1 MLSKEQIEEIREH
14 LNKSQNPVFFFDNDC
29 DGLMAFILLRRY
41 IGRGKGVAIKSF
53 PELDESYVRKI
64 EEFNADYVFILDK
77 PQVSKEFIDEVKQK
91 NLPIV
96 WIDHHDVDVNLNY
109 LKDKNVDYYN
119 PVFSKQKSGEPTSY
133 IAYNIAGSKKDL
145 WLALIGCVADNF
157 LPEFL
162 GEVIKQYPELFSKS
176 INSAFELLY
185 ETEFGKLVMMFSFAL
200 KDKTSNVVSMIN
212 ILFTANSPFDILK
225 EDDKNFKI
233 SKRYQQ
239 VSSVYSKLF
248 EKAKMVARSPRKVIF
263 FQYGGELSL
272 SADLANELSYR
283 FPGKVIIVAYI
294 KGAIANVSVRG
305 RVNVREITLKAIKEI
320 EGATGGGH
328 EHATGAKLK
337 VEDLPRFKE
346 FFEREVERRS

>member
-1 MLSKEQIEEIREH
+1 MLSKEQIEEIKEH

-53 PELDESYVRKI
+53 PELDESYVRKV
-64 EEFNADYVFILDK
+64 EEFNADYIFILDK
-77 PQVSKEFIDEVKQK
+77 PQVSKEFIEEVKQK
-91 NLPIV
+91 NIPIV
-96 WIDHHDVDVNLNY
+96 WIDHHDVDVNLEY
-109 LKDKNVDYYN
+109 LNDKKVSYYN

-133 IAYNIAGSKKDL
+133 IAYSIAGNKKDL
-145 WLALIGCVADNF
+145 WLALSGCVADNF

-162 GEVIKQYPELFSKS
+162 NEFIKQYPELFNKS
-176 INSAFELLY
+176 INSAFEILY

-200 KDKTSNVVSMIN
+200 KDRTSNVVSMIN
-212 ILFTANSPFDILK
+212 MLFTANSPFDILK
-225 EDDKNFKI
+225 EDERNFKI
-233 SKRYQQ
+233 NKRYQQ
-239 VSSVYSKLF
+239 VSAVYSKLL

-272 SADLANELSYR
+272 SADIANELSYR

-294 KGAIANVSVRG
+294 KGVIANVSVRG
-305 RVNVREITLKAIKEI
+305 RLNVRDITLKAIKQI
-320 EGATGGGH
+320 EDATGGGH

-346 FFEREVERRS
+346 FFEKEVEKRN

>member
-1 MLSKEQIEEIREH
+1 MLDKQQIEEIREH

-77 PQVSKEFIDEVKQK
+77 PAVSKEFIEEVNKK

-96 WIDHHDVDVNLNY
+96 WIDHHDVKVNLKELNEAY
-109 LKDKNVDYYN
+109 VNYYN
-119 PVFSKQKSGEPTSY
+119 PIFSKQKSMEPTSY
-133 IAYNIAGSKKDL
+133 IAYNIAGNKKDL
-145 WLALIGCVADNF
+145 WLAVSGCVADNF
-157 LPEFL
+157 LPEFY
-162 GEVIKQYPELFSKS
+162 EDIVREYPELCRKN
-176 INSAFELLY
+176 INSAFEVLY

-200 KDKTSNVVSMIN
+200 KDRTSNVVSMIN
-212 ILFTANSPFDILK
+212 LLFNANSPFDILK
-225 EDDKNFKI
+225 EDERNFKI

-239 VSSVYSKLF
+239 VSGIYSKLL
-248 EKAKMVARSPRKVIF
+248 EKAKMVARSSRKVIF

-283 FPGKVIIVAYI
+283 FPGKVLIVAYI
-294 KGAIANVSVRG
+294 KGSIANVSVRG
-305 RVNVREITLKAIKEI
+305 KVNIRDITLKAINQI
-320 EGATGGGH
+320 EGSTGGGH

-346 FFEREVERRS
+346 FFEKEVERRS